1 MKLLVQLPLTRHDMV
16 VEQSLDNQ
24 SLPASATSQ
33 IPKVKDALAIQCT
46 QAEPASTDELK
57 AALVQVHVA
66 SVSLFSRFAVAY
78 LSLRGTEGRCRLTR
92 LFWSTLRQRASSVDI
107 THTEVVY
114 DLSCEMLKRA
124 TVQVQRENRQLE
136 AQLETMREQHHLVAQ
151 LLAARLKQHDEIDL
165 KGTQAT

>member
-16 VEQSLDNQ
+16 VEQSLDNP

-33 IPKVKDALAIQCT
+33 IPKVKDALAIQST

-78 LSLRGTEGRCRLTR
+78 
-92 LFWSTLRQRASSVDI
+92 
-107 THTEVVY
+107 
-114 DLSCEMLKRA
+114 
-124 TVQVQRENRQLE
+124 
-136 AQLETMREQHHLVAQ
+136 
-151 LLAARLKQHDEIDL
+151 
-165 KGTQAT
+165 